1 MLKRIT
7 SKSGRGCK
15 YSPELKSF
23 ALSLQFYS
31 SKVYEFVRKTFN
43 LALPHQAQIRKWY
56 TKVPAEPAF
65 TEPAFQALALKVEEA
80 NKRGHRVICSVI
92 LDEMAIRK
100 HVSWDGKNSGVMLI
114 LAMMWKRMIL
124 LLWLK
129 MPLS

>member
-1 MLKRIT
+1 MMT

-56 TKVPAEPAF
+56 TKVPAELGF
-65 TEPAFQALALKVEEA
+65 TEPAFRALALKVEDAKE
-80 NKRGHRVICSVI
+80 
-92 LDEMAIRK
+92 
-100 HVSWDGKNSGVMLI
+100 
-114 LAMMWKRMIL
+114 
-124 LLWLK
+124 
-129 MPLS
+129 